1 MSSLWIS
8 SSAAEEV
15 ESAQFIIVLP
25 SRYGFE
31 TVDSAMR
38 PSLSLMPYCVTILRA
53 SSRRTLN
60 VVRRAGRG
68 DAEDDLLGSAAA
80 QHGLEFDDE
89 FFFAGQELF
98 LLRHLHGVAQ
108 SSRRYGVRW

>member
-31 TVDSAMR
+31 TVDRAMS

-53 SSRRTLN
+53 SSVARFN
-60 VVRRAGRG
+60 VVGRARRG
-68 DAEDDLLGSAAA
+68 DAEDDLLGGAAA
-80 QHGLEFDDE
+80 QHGLQLDDE
-89 FFFAGQELF
+89 LF
-98 LLRHLHGVAQ
+98 PCSTETSPPPA
-108 SSRRYGVRW
+108 SAW

>member
-8 SSAAEEV
+8 SSAAEDV

-53 SSRRTLN
+53 SSVARSMSFDAP
-60 VVRRAGRG
+60 VVAMPKTTC
-68 DAEDDLLGSAAA
+68 SAARPPNMVWSSTISSS
-80 QHGLEFDDE
+80 
-89 FFFAGQELF
+89 
-98 LLRHLHGVAQ
+98 LLDRNF
-108 SSRRYGVRW
+108 SSSGICMV